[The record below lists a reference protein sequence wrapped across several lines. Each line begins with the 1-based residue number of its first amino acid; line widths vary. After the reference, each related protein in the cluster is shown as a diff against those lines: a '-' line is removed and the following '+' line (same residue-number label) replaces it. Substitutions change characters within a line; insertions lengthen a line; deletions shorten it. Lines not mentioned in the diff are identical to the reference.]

1 VVSYATVNAVITGTL
16 IHMYSRPVGQFFRKI
31 APKFVTIYVI
41 FIINMGCSRSH
52 PLPPG
57 IFVEMPSPPLTRSD
71 PPPEWYANAETIT
84 TSNAFDEWTNKEL
97 DDEISR
103 LQKRVKELETEK
115 IKKRVECDDDDDIMH
130 DPDVRKMVENGEHIC
145 HMFDGECLACED
157 DEEEE
162 EDEEDYDDEVR
173 VLNEEE
179 VENDPEMTRSAAI
192 RHAGQ
197 LRTHFC

>member
-1 VVSYATVNAVITGTL
+1 
-16 IHMYSRPVGQFFRKI
+16 
-31 APKFVTIYVI
+31 
-41 FIINMGCSRSH
+41 MGCSRSH

-71 PPPEWYANAETIT
+71 PPPEWYANVNTISA
-84 TSNAFDEWTNKEL
+84 TSTFDEWTDKEL

-115 IKKRVECDDDDDIMH
+115 IKKRTLAWDDDNIMH

-145 HMFDGECLACED
+145 HMFDAPCQACED
-157 DEEEE
+157 DEDEE
-162 EDEEDYDDEVR
+162 EDSDDEVR
-173 VLNEEE
+173 VLTEEE

-192 RHAGQ
+192 RHADNIKQ
-197 LRTHFC
+197 TA